1 MANPLLGPPLLI
13 TMEMV
18 VKSICKMQ
26 SGKASGPPGVVTEM
40 LKASSDLYIELIAYL
55 TNSVVRENTL
65 LSEWD
70 VSFIFTDAIFILR
83 QVQEKNI
90 GMSFTLYFAF
100 VDLEKAFNKVLRKVL
115 WWALWELGILEW
127 TVQIMYQNARSCV
140 RINNSY
146 SDVFKVQVGI
156 RQGSALSPLLLIVLV
171 ALS

>member
-1 MANPLLGPPLLI
+1 
-13 TMEMV
+13 
-18 VKSICKMQ
+18 MQ

-70 VSFIFTDAIFILR
+70 VSFIFTDAIFILK

-100 VDLEKAFNKVLRKVL
+100 VGLEKAFNKVLRKVL
-115 WWALWELGILEW
+115 WWALW
-127 TVQIMYQNARSCV
+127 
-140 RINNSY
+140 
-146 SDVFKVQVGI
+146 
-156 RQGSALSPLLLIVLV
+156 
-171 ALS
+171 